1 MNIASAIRS
10 LRNGQAI
17 KPSTWRGY
25 VKREDVA
32 ASTYPAYNPDKT
44 DKYSAGASVLYNG
57 SRYICPDDVN
67 PDPEISKIGSFDPSK
82 WTRVEFDHDLTF
94 IDATDDDA
102 TPNPAC
108 TYRGTVS
115 LSGVTYSI
123 SSSTPSPIGMPE
135 AELFSAFLSDTWEI
149 GNTADYEMQ
158 RYGGGRRW

>member
-10 LRNGQAI
+10 LRDGQAI

-44 DKYSAGASVLYNG
+44 DKYSAGNSVLYNG

-67 PDPEISKIGSFDPSK
+67 PDSGTSKIGSFDPSK
-82 WTRVEFDHDLTF
+82 WTRVEFDHDITF

-115 LSGVTYSI
+115 LTGVTYTR
-123 SSSTPSPIGMPE
+123 STETPIDMPD
-135 AELFSAFLSDTWEI
+135 AGLFSAFLSDTWEI
-149 GNTADYEMQ
+149 GNTADYEKQ
-158 RYGGGRRW
+158 RKGGGGRW

>member
-10 LRNGQAI
+10 LRDGQAI

-25 VKREDVA
+25 VKRVDVA

-44 DKYSAGASVLYNG
+44 DRYSAGASVLYNG
-57 SRYICPDDVN
+57 SRYICPADVN
-67 PDPEISKIGSFDPSK
+67 PDPGTSKIGEFDSSK
-82 WTRVEFDHDLTF
+82 WTRVEFDHDITF

-115 LSGVTYSI
+115 LTGVTYTR
-123 SSSTPSPIGMPE
+123 STETPIDMPD

-149 GNTADYEMQ
+149 GNTADYETQ
-158 RYGGGRRW
+158 RSGGGGRW

>member
-10 LRNGQAI
+10 LRSGQAI

-25 VKREDVA
+25 VKREDAA

-44 DKYSAGASVLYNG
+44 DKYSAGTSVLYNG

-67 PDPEISKIGSFDPSK
+67 PDPGTSKIGSCGSST
-82 WTRVEFDHDLTF
+82 WTRVEVDHGLTF
-94 IDATDDDA
+94 IDATDDDT

-115 LSGVTYSI
+115 LTGVTYTR
-123 SSSTPSPIGMPE
+123 STETPIDMPD
-135 AELFSAFLSDTWEI
+135 AGLFSAFLSDTWET
-149 GNTADYEMQ
+149 GDTLDYETQ
-158 RYGGGRRW
+158 RSGGGGRW

>member
-67 PDPEISKIGSFDPSK
+67 PDSGTSKVGPFDPSK

-94 IDATDDDA
+94 IDATDGDA

-115 LSGVTYSI
+115 LTGVTYTR
-123 SSSTPSPIGMPE
+123 STETPIDMPD
-135 AELFSAFLSDTWEI
+135 AGLFSAFLSDTWEI
-149 GNTADYEMQ
+149 GDTADYEKQ
-158 RYGGGRRW
+158 RSGGGGRW

>member
-10 LRNGQAI
+10 LRSGQAI

-67 PDPEISKIGSFDPSK
+67 PDPETSKIGSFDPSK
-82 WTRVEFDHDLTF
+82 WTRVEFDHDITF
-94 IDATDDDA
+94 KKIPRD
-102 TPNPAC
+102 
-108 TYRGTVS
+108 
-115 LSGVTYSI
+115 I
-123 SSSTPSPIGMPE
+123 
-135 AELFSAFLSDTWEI
+135 
-149 GNTADYEMQ
+149 
-158 RYGGGRRW
+158 RRF

>member
-10 LRNGQAI
+10 LRDGQAI

-67 PDPEISKIGSFDPSK
+67 PDPETSKIGPFGASK
-82 WTRVEFDHDLTF
+82 WTRVEFDHDITF
-94 IDATDDDA
+94 IDATDGDS

-115 LSGVTYSI
+115 LTGVTYTR
-123 SSSTPSPIGMPE
+123 STETPIDMPD

-149 GNTADYEMQ
+149 GNTADYETQ
-158 RYGGGRRW
+158 RSGGGGRW

>member
-10 LRNGQAI
+10 LRSGQAI

-67 PDPEISKIGSFDPSK
+67 PDPGTSKIGPFDSSK

-115 LSGVTYSI
+115 LSGVTYTR
-123 SSSTPSPIGMPE
+123 STETPIDMPD
-135 AELFSAFLSDTWEI
+135 AGLFSAFLSDTWEI
-149 GNTADYEMQ
+149 GNTADYETQ
-158 RYGGGRRW
+158 RSGGGGRW

>member
-10 LRNGQAI
+10 LRDGQAI

-44 DKYSAGASVLYNG
+44 DKYSAGTSVLYNG

-67 PDPEISKIGSFDPSK
+67 PDPETSKIGSFDPSK
-82 WTRVEFDHDLTF
+82 WTRVEFDHDITF
-94 IDATDDDA
+94 IDATDGDS

-115 LSGVTYSI
+115 LTGVTYTR
-123 SSSTPSPIGMPE
+123 STETPIDMPD
-135 AELFSAFLSDTWEI
+135 AGLFSAFLSDTWEI
-149 GNTADYEMQ
+149 GNTADYETQ
-158 RYGGGRRW
+158 RSGGGGRW

>member
-10 LRNGQAI
+10 LRDGQAI

-44 DKYSAGASVLYNG
+44 DKYSAGTSVLYNG

-67 PDPEISKIGSFDPSK
+67 PDPGTGKIGPFDSSK

-108 TYRGTVS
+108 TYHGEVS

-123 SSSTPSPIGMPE
+123 SPSTPSPIGMPE

>member
-1 MNIASAIRS
+1 MNISSAIRS
-10 LRNGQAI
+10 LRDGQAI

-32 ASTYPAYNPDKT
+32 ASRYPAYNPEKT

-67 PDPEISKIGSFDPSK
+67 PDPETSKIGSFDPSK
-82 WTRVEFDHDLTF
+82 WTRVEFDHDITF

-115 LSGVTYSI
+115 LTGVTYTR
-123 SSSTPSPIGMPE
+123 STETPIDMPD
-135 AELFSAFLSDTWEI
+135 AGLFSAFLSDTWEI
-149 GNTADYEMQ
+149 GDTADYEKQ
-158 RYGGGRRW
+158 RSGGGGRW

>member
-67 PDPEISKIGSFDPSK
+67 PDPETSKIGSFDPSK
-82 WTRVEFDHDLTF
+82 WTRVEFDHDIAF

-115 LSGVTYSI
+115 LTGVTYTR
-123 SSSTPSPIGMPE
+123 STETPIDMPD
-135 AELFSAFLSDTWEI
+135 AGLFSAFLSDTWES
-149 GNTADYEMQ
+149 GNTADYETQ
-158 RYGGGRRW
+158 RSGGGGRW

>member
-10 LRNGQAI
+10 LSSGQAI

-44 DKYSAGASVLYNG
+44 DKYSAGDSVLYNG

-67 PDPEISKIGSFDPSK
+67 PDSGTGKIGSFDSSK
-82 WTRVEFDHDLTF
+82 WTRVEFDHDITF

-108 TYRGTVS
+108 TYHGEVS
-115 LSGVTYSI
+115 LSGVKYSI

-149 GNTADYEMQ
+149 GDTTDYEKQ
-158 RYGGGRRW
+158 RSGGGGRW

>member
-10 LRNGQAI
+10 LRDGQAI

-32 ASTYPAYNPDKT
+32 ASTYSAYNPDKT
-44 DKYSAGASVLYNG
+44 DKYSVGASVLYNG

-67 PDPEISKIGSFDPSK
+67 PDSGTSKVGPFDPTK
-82 WTRVEFDHDLTF
+82 WTRVEFDHDIIF

-115 LSGVTYSI
+115 LTGVTYTR
-123 SSSTPSPIGMPE
+123 STETPIDMPD
-135 AELFSAFLSDTWEI
+135 AGLFSAFLSDTWEI
-149 GNTADYEMQ
+149 GDTLDYETQ
-158 RYGGGRRW
+158 RSGGGGRW

>member
-67 PDPEISKIGSFDPSK
+67 PDSGAGKVGPFDPTK
-82 WTRVEFDHDLTF
+82 WTRVDFDHDLTF

-115 LSGVTYSI
+115 LTGVTYTR
-123 SSSTPSPIGMPE
+123 STETPIDMPD
-135 AELFSAFLSDTWEI
+135 AGLFSAFLSDTWEI
-149 GNTADYEMQ
+149 GNTLDYETQ
-158 RYGGGRRW
+158 RSGGGGRW

>member
-1 MNIASAIRS
+1 MNISSAIMS
-10 LRNGQAI
+10 LQDGQAI

-57 SRYICPDDVN
+57 LRYICPDDVN
-67 PDPEISKIGSFDPSK
+67 PDPETNKIGAFDSSK
-82 WTRVEFDHDLTF
+82 WTRVEFDHDITF

-115 LSGVTYSI
+115 LTGVTYTR
-123 SSSTPSPIGMPE
+123 STETPVDMPD

-149 GNTADYEMQ
+149 GNTADYETQ
-158 RYGGGRRW
+158 RSGGGGRW

>member
-1 MNIASAIRS
+1 MNISSAIRS
-10 LRNGQAI
+10 LRDGQAI

-44 DKYSAGASVLYNG
+44 DKYSAGDSVLYNG
-57 SRYICPDDVN
+57 LRYICPDDVN
-67 PDPEISKIGSFDPSK
+67 PDPGTGKIGSFDSSK
-82 WTRVEFDHDLTF
+82 WTRVEFDHDITF
-94 IDATDDDA
+94 VDATDDDA

-108 TYRGTVS
+108 TYHGEVS

-149 GNTADYEMQ
+149 GDTADYEKQ
-158 RYGGGRRW
+158 RSGGGGRW

>member
-1 MNIASAIRS
+1 MNIASAVRS

-44 DKYSAGASVLYNG
+44 DKYPAGTSVLYNG

-67 PDPEISKIGSFDPSK
+67 PDPGTGKIGPFDSSK
-82 WTRVEFDHDLTF
+82 WTRVEFDHDLIF
-94 IDATDDDA
+94 IDATDGDA

-108 TYRGTVS
+108 VYRGTVS
-115 LSGVTYSI
+115 LTGVTYTR
-123 SSSTPSPIGMPE
+123 STETPIDMPD
-135 AELFSAFLSDTWEI
+135 AGLFSAFLSDTWEI
-149 GNTADYEMQ
+149 GNTADYETQ
-158 RYGGGRRW
+158 RSGGGGRW

>member
-44 DKYSAGASVLYNG
+44 DKYSSGASVLYNG

-67 PDPEISKIGSFDPSK
+67 PDPETSKIGAFDLSK
-82 WTRVEFDHDLTF
+82 WTRVEFDHDIIF

-115 LSGVTYSI
+115 LTGVTYTR
-123 SSSTPSPIGMPE
+123 STETPIDMPD
-135 AELFSAFLSDTWEI
+135 AGLFSAFLSDTWEI
-149 GNTADYEMQ
+149 GNTADYETQ
-158 RYGGGRRW
+158 RSGGGGRW

>member
-10 LRNGQAI
+10 LRSGQAI

-25 VKREDVA
+25 IKREDVA

-44 DKYSAGASVLYNG
+44 NKYSAGDSVLYNG

-67 PDPEISKIGSFDPSK
+67 PDPETNKIGAFDSSK
-82 WTRVEFDHDLTF
+82 WTRVEFDHDITF

-108 TYRGTVS
+108 TYHGEVK
-115 LSGVTYSI
+115 LSGVEYSI
-123 SSSTPSPIGMPE
+123 SPSTPSPIGMPE
-135 AELFSAFLSDTWEI
+135 AELFSAFLLDTWEI
-149 GNTADYEMQ
+149 GDTADYEKQ
-158 RYGGGRRW
+158 RSGGGGRW

>member
-10 LRNGQAI
+10 LRDGQAI

-67 PDPEISKIGSFDPSK
+67 PDPGTSKIGPFDSSK

-94 IDATDDDA
+94 IDATDGDA

-108 TYRGTVS
+108 IYHGTVS
-115 LSGVTYSI
+115 LTGVTYTR
-123 SSSTPSPIGMPE
+123 STETPIDMPD
-135 AELFSAFLSDTWEI
+135 AGLFSAFLSDTWEI
-149 GNTADYEMQ
+149 GNTLDYETQ
-158 RYGGGRRW
+158 RSGGGGRW

>member
-10 LRNGQAI
+10 LRNGQAV

-67 PDPEISKIGSFDPSK
+67 PDPETSKIGSFDPSK
-82 WTRVEFDHDLTF
+82 WTRVDFDHDLTF

-115 LSGVTYSI
+115 LTGVTYTR
-123 SSSTPSPIGMPE
+123 STGTPIDMPD
-135 AELFSAFLSDTWEI
+135 AGLFSAFLSDTWEI
-149 GNTADYEMQ
+149 GNTADYETQ
-158 RYGGGRRW
+158 RSGGGGRW

>member
-10 LRNGQAI
+10 LRSGQAV

-67 PDPEISKIGSFDPSK
+67 PDPGTSKIGEFDSSK
-82 WTRVEFDHDLTF
+82 WTLVEFDHDLTF

-108 TYRGTVS
+108 TYHGEVS

-149 GNTADYEMQ
+149 GDTADYEMQ

>member
-10 LRNGQAI
+10 LRDGQAI

-67 PDPEISKIGSFDPSK
+67 PDPETSKIGSFDSSK
-82 WTRVEFDHDLTF
+82 WPRVEFDHDITF
-94 IDATDDDA
+94 IDATDGDA

-115 LSGVTYSI
+115 LTGVTYTR
-123 SSSTPSPIGMPE
+123 STETPIDMPD
-135 AELFSAFLSDTWEI
+135 AGLFSAFLSDTWEI
-149 GNTADYEMQ
+149 GNTADYETQ
-158 RYGGGRRW
+158 RSGGGGRW

>member
-32 ASTYPAYNPDKT
+32 ASTYTAYNPDKT
-44 DKYSAGASVLYNG
+44 DKYSAGESVLYNG
-57 SRYICPDDVN
+57 SRYICPEDVN
-67 PDPEISKIGSFDPSK
+67 PDPETSKIGEFDSSK
-82 WTRVEFDHDLTF
+82 WTLVEFDHDLTF

-108 TYRGTVS
+108 TYRGEVS

-123 SSSTPSPIGMPE
+123 SSSTPSPIGMPD

>member
-1 MNIASAIRS
+1 MNISSAIRS
-10 LRNGQAI
+10 LRDGQAI

-67 PDPEISKIGSFDPSK
+67 PDPETSKIGSFDPSK
-82 WTRVEFDHDLTF
+82 WTRVEFDHDITF

-115 LSGVTYSI
+115 LTGVTYTR
-123 SSSTPSPIGMPE
+123 STETPIDMPD
-135 AELFSAFLSDTWEI
+135 AGLFSAFLSDTWEI
-149 GNTADYEMQ
+149 GNTADYETQ
-158 RYGGGRRW
+158 RSGGGGRW

>member
-10 LRNGQAI
+10 LRSGQAI

-25 VKREDVA
+25 IKREDVA

-44 DKYSAGASVLYNG
+44 NKYSAGDSVLYNG

-67 PDPEISKIGSFDPSK
+67 PDPGTSKIGAFDSSK
-82 WTRVEFDHDLTF
+82 WTRVEFDHDITF

-115 LSGVTYSI
+115 LTGVTYTR
-123 SSSTPSPIGMPE
+123 STETPIDMPD
-135 AELFSAFLSDTWEI
+135 AGLFSAFLSDTWEI
-149 GNTADYEMQ
+149 GNTADYETQ
-158 RYGGGRRW
+158 RSGGGGRW

>member
-10 LRNGQAI
+10 LRSGQAI

-25 VKREDVA
+25 IKREDVA

-44 DKYSAGASVLYNG
+44 DKYSAGTSVLYNG

-67 PDPEISKIGSFDPSK
+67 PDPGTSKIGPFDSSK
-82 WTRVEFDHDLTF
+82 WTRVEFDHDIIF

-115 LSGVTYSI
+115 LTGVTYTR
-123 SSSTPSPIGMPE
+123 STETPIDMPD
-135 AELFSAFLSDTWEI
+135 AGLFSAFLSDTWGI
-149 GNTADYEMQ
+149 GDTADYETQ
-158 RYGGGRRW
+158 RSGGGGRW

>member
-67 PDPEISKIGSFDPSK
+67 PDSGTSKIGPFDSVK
-82 WTRVEFDHDLTF
+82 WTRVEFDHDITF

-108 TYRGTVS
+108 TYHGEVS
-115 LSGVTYSI
+115 LTGVTYTR
-123 SSSTPSPIGMPE
+123 STETPIDMPD
-135 AELFSAFLSDTWEI
+135 AGLFSAFLSDTWEV
-149 GNTADYEMQ
+149 GDTADYEKQ
-158 RYGGGRRW
+158 RSGGGGRW

>member
-10 LRNGQAI
+10 LRDGQAV

-32 ASTYPAYNPDKT
+32 ASTYSAYNPDKT
-44 DKYSAGASVLYNG
+44 DKYSAGDSVLYNG

-67 PDPEISKIGSFDPSK
+67 PDPETSKIGSFDSSK
-82 WTRVEFDHDLTF
+82 WTRVEFDHDITF

-108 TYRGTVS
+108 TYRGEVS
-115 LSGVTYSI
+115 LTGVTYTR
-123 SSSTPSPIGMPE
+123 STETPIDMPD
-135 AELFSAFLSDTWEI
+135 AGLFSAFLSDTWEI
-149 GNTADYEMQ
+149 GNTADYEKQ
-158 RYGGGRRW
+158 RSGGGGRW

>member
-10 LRNGQAI
+10 LRDGQAI

-67 PDPEISKIGSFDPSK
+67 PDPETSKIGSFDPSK
-82 WTRVEFDHDLTF
+82 WTRVEFDHDITF
-94 IDATDDDA
+94 IDATDGDS

-115 LSGVTYSI
+115 LTGVTYTR
-123 SSSTPSPIGMPE
+123 STETPIDMPD

-149 GNTADYEMQ
+149 GNTADYETQ
-158 RYGGGRRW
+158 RSGGGGRW

>member
-25 VKREDVA
+25 VKREDVV
-32 ASTYPAYNPDKT
+32 ASTYPAYNPDKA

-57 SRYICPDDVN
+57 LRYICPNDVN
-67 PDPEISKIGSFDPSK
+67 PDPGTSKIGEFDSSK
-82 WTRVEFDHDLTF
+82 WTRVEFDHDITF

-115 LSGVTYSI
+115 LTGVTYTR
-123 SSSTPSPIGMPE
+123 STETPVDMPD
-135 AELFSAFLSDTWEI
+135 AGLFSAFLSDTWEI
-149 GNTADYEMQ
+149 GNTADYETQ
-158 RYGGGRRW
+158 RSGGGGRW

>member
-10 LRNGQAI
+10 LRSGQAV

-32 ASTYPAYNPDKT
+32 ASTYPKYIPDKT
-44 DKYSAGASVLYNG
+44 DKYPAETSVLYNG
-57 SRYICPDDVN
+57 SRYICPDDVK
-67 PDPEISKIGSFDPSK
+67 PDPGTGKIGPFDSSK

-94 IDATDDDA
+94 IDATDGDA

-108 TYRGTVS
+108 VYHGEVT
-115 LSGVTYSI
+115 LSGVKYSI
-123 SSSTPSPIGMPE
+123 SSTTPSPIGMPE

-149 GNTADYEMQ
+149 GDTADYEKQ
-158 RYGGGRRW
+158 RSGGGGRW

>member
-1 MNIASAIRS
+1 MNIAYAIRS
-10 LRNGQAI
+10 LRDGQAV

-67 PDPEISKIGSFDPSK
+67 PDPGTGKIGSFDSSK
-82 WTRVEFDHDLTF
+82 WTRVDFDHDIIF

-115 LSGVTYSI
+115 LTGVTYTR
-123 SSSTPSPIGMPE
+123 STETPIDMPD
-135 AELFSAFLSDTWEI
+135 AGLFSAFLSDTWEI
-149 GNTADYEMQ
+149 GNTADYETQ
-158 RYGGGRRW
+158 RSGGGGRW

>member
-10 LRNGQAI
+10 LRSGQAI

-25 VKREDVA
+25 IKREDAA

-44 DKYSAGASVLYNG
+44 DKYSAGDSVLYGG

-67 PDPEISKIGSFDPSK
+67 PDPETSKIGSFDSSK
-82 WTRVEFDHDLTF
+82 WTRVEFDHDITF

-108 TYRGTVS
+108 TYRGEVS
-115 LSGVTYSI
+115 LTGVTYTR
-123 SSSTPSPIGMPE
+123 STETPIDMPD
-135 AELFSAFLSDTWEI
+135 AGLFSAFLSDTWEI
-149 GNTADYEMQ
+149 GDTADYEKQ
-158 RYGGGRRW
+158 RSGGGGRW

>member
-67 PDPEISKIGSFDPSK
+67 PDPGTSKIGPFDSSK
-82 WTRVEFDHDLTF
+82 WTRVEFDHDIIF

-115 LSGVTYSI
+115 LTGVTYTR
-123 SSSTPSPIGMPE
+123 STEAPIDMPD
-135 AELFSAFLSDTWEI
+135 AGLFSAFLSDTWEI
-149 GNTADYEMQ
+149 GNTADYETQ
-158 RYGGGRRW
+158 RSGGGGRW